1 MDDARHRIQD
11 DLRGLIA
18 GEVYCD
24 DLFAQMYASDAS
36 IHQVRPLGVVRPRHT
51 ADVVA
56 TVQYA
61 AANQIPLHAR
71 GAGTGLA
78 GESLGPGLI
87 VDFSRHMRRVLEI
100 GEDSVRLQPGVV
112 LGRLNAM
119 LHPKRRMFGPDPV
132 TQAVT
137 TLGGV
142 IGVDSGGS
150 HWLRYGSARGRVREL
165 EVVLGDGRVMRVGDE
180 PLTVGRSQDPNEEKR
195 EFVNRVADLIARNR
209 ELIETHRPRSLVNRS
224 GYHLWDTFDPL
235 QLRLARLLVGS
246 EGTLAFVTEA
256 TVVTDVIP
264 AHRGVVLLLFDRL
277 ENAARAV
284 QEVLTLSPAACDLMD
299 RRHLS
304 LARETDVRFDLL
316 VPPAAEAVLL
326 VEHDGATQAEV
337 LDHLRQVVDRVCRQW
352 KLAFGYRQTV
362 EAEESEIYWKLARNV
377 VPTLYRLRGATR
389 PVPYVED
396 FAVPVGVLPSFLVT
410 MQNVLKQHQVT
421 ASLFAHAGHGQI
433 HLRPFM
439 DLANPEQ
446 VETLEKLAGDLY
458 EAVWAVGGTI
468 SGEHGDGLSRT
479 PFLRRQYGALC
490 DVFRDV
496 KTIFDPHR
504 LLNPGKVLLDF
515 PPPLSEYLRP
525 SGSVSALAPAPSSGD
540 TAATNAPPREVI
552 SLQLTWNRS
561 EIADAAGNCN
571 GCAACRSQET
581 ELRMCPIFRAVPSE
595 EASPRA
601 KANLLRG
608 VLSSELP
615 PGALLQEDLKQV
627 VDLCV
632 HCHMCRLECAA
643 GVDIPKLMLEAR
655 GAYVV
660 NNGLKVSDWLLS
672 RIDQV
677 SALASSF
684 STVAN
689 WAISNHATRWL
700 LEKSFGIARGRKLP
714 RWSSRSFLRRAA
726 RRRLTR
732 PTRRTDRKVL
742 YFVDTY
748 ANYHDPQLAEALV
761 AVMEHNG
768 IAVYVPP
775 GQIAAGMPLIA
786 SGSID
791 VAKRVA
797 AQNVA
802 LLAEAVRQGYTIVS
816 TEPAATLC
824 LSHEYRQLMTDEEA
838 GLVADNTSDACAYL
852 WQLHLE
858 GKLRLDMKPVNVEVG
873 YHQPCHQRALRIGS
887 PGENLLRL
895 IPGLTVHRLEQG
907 CSGMAG
913 IFGMK
918 RANYRTSLR
927 AGWRLISAVRG
938 GAWQIGVTE
947 CCTCKMQMEQG
958 ATKPTMH
965 PLKLLAL
972 AYGIMPDVA
981 KLLTAR
987 SRELVVT

>member
-1 MDDARHRIQD
+1 MDDARQRIQD

-56 TVQYA
+56 TVKYA
-61 AANQIPLHAR
+61 VANQIPLHAR

-78 GESLGPGLI
+78 GESLGSGLV
-87 VDFSRHMRRVLEI
+87 VDFSRHMRRVIEI
-100 GEDSVRLQPGVV
+100 GEGTVRLQPGVV

-119 LHPKRRMFGPDPV
+119 LQPRGRMFGPDPV

-165 EVVLGDGRVMRVGDE
+165 EIVLGDGRVMRVGDE
-180 PLTVGRSQDPNEEKR
+180 PLTVGRSQDPHEEKR
-195 EFVNRVADLIARNR
+195 EFVNRAADLIAKNR
-209 ELIETHRPRSLVNRS
+209 DIIETHRPRSLVNRS
-224 GYHLWDTFDPL
+224 GYHLWDTFDPQ
-235 QLRLARLLVGS
+235 QLRLARMLVGS

-256 TVVTDVIP
+256 TLATDPIP
-264 AHRGVVLLLFDRL
+264 PHRGVVLLLFDRL
-277 ENAARAV
+277 EHAARAV

-326 VEHDGATQAEV
+326 VEHDGASQADV

-362 EAEESEIYWKLARNV
+362 EAEEIEIYWKLARNV

-396 FAVPVGVLPSFLVT
+396 FAIPVGVLPSFLVT

-446 VETLEKLAGDLY
+446 VATLEKLAGDLY
-458 EAVWAVGGTI
+458 EAVWEVGGTI

-490 DVFRDV
+490 DVFREV
-496 KTIFDPHR
+496 KNVFDPQR

-515 PPPLSEYLRP
+515 PPRLSEHLRT
-525 SGSVSALAPAPSSGD
+525 GGAIAAPAPVPPEGESP
-540 TAATNAPPREVI
+540 AAPPPSRDVFA
-552 SLQLTWNRS
+552 LQLTWNRS
-561 EIADAAGNCN
+561 EVADAAGNCN
-571 GCAACRSQET
+571 GCAACRSQES

-608 VLSSELP
+608 VLAGELP
-615 PGALLQEDLKQV
+615 AATLLQEHMKQV

-643 GVDIPKLMLEAR
+643 GVDIPKMMLEAR

-689 WAISNHATRWL
+689 WAISNHATRWV

-714 RWSSRSFLRRAA
+714 RWSTRSFLRRAA

-768 IAVYVPP
+768 VAVYVPP
-775 GQIAAGMPLIA
+775 NQTAAGMPLIA

-802 LLAEAVRQGYTIVS
+802 ILAEAVRQGYTIVA

-824 LSHEYRQLMTDEEA
+824 LRHEYRQLMTDEEA
-838 GLVADNTSDACAYL
+838 ALVADNTSDACAYL

-858 GKLRLDMKPVNVEVG
+858 GKLRLDMKPVNIEVG
-873 YHQPCHQRALRIGS
+873 YHQPCHQRALRIGA

-895 IPGLTVHRLEQG
+895 IPGLTVHRLDQG

-913 IFGMK
+913 IYGMK

-938 GAWQIGVTE
+938 GSWQVGATE

-958 ATKPTMH
+958 ATKPTIH

-972 AYGIMPDVA
+972 AYGVMPEIA

>member
-1 MDDARHRIQD
+1 MDDSRQRIQD

-18 GEVYCD
+18 GDVRCD
-24 DLFAQMYASDAS
+24 DVFVQMYASDAS
-36 IHQVRPLGVVRPRHT
+36 IHQLRPLGVVRPRRT

-61 AANQIPLHAR
+61 AANKISLHAR

-78 GESLGPGLI
+78 GESLGEGLI
-87 VDFSRHMRRVLEI
+87 VDFSRYMRRMIQV
-100 GEDSVRLQPGVV
+100 DDATVRVQPGLP
-112 LGRLNAM
+112 LGRLNAS
-119 LHPKRRMFGPDPV
+119 LRPLGRMFGPDPV

-165 EVVLGDGRVMRVGDE
+165 EIVMADGRVLRVGDE
-180 PLTVGRSQDPNEEKR
+180 PLTVGRSQDPQEEKR
-195 EFVNRVADLIARNR
+195 EVVNRVADLVARNR
-209 ELIETHRPRSLVNRS
+209 ELIEQHRPRSLVNRS
-224 GYHLWDTFDPL
+224 GYHLWDVFTAEHL
-235 QLRLARLLVGS
+235 NLARLLVGS

-256 TVVTDVIP
+256 TLATDPIP

-277 ENAARAV
+277 ENATRAV

-326 VEHDGATQAEV
+326 VEHDGDNPAEV
-337 LDHLRQVVDRVCRQW
+337 LDRLRQVVDRVCRQW
-352 KLAFGYRQTV
+352 KLAFGFRQTV
-362 EAEESEIYWKLARNV
+362 EPDESEVYWKLARNV
-377 VPTLYRLRGATR
+377 IPTLYRVKGATR

-396 FAVPVGVLPSFLVT
+396 FAVPVGVLPSFMVT
-410 MQNVLKQHQVT
+410 MQNVLKRHQVT

-439 DLANPEQ
+439 DLTNPAQ
-446 VETLEKLAGDLY
+446 VATLQHLASDLY
-458 EAVWAVGGTI
+458 EAVFEVGGTI

-479 PFLRRQYGALC
+479 PFLRKQYGPLC
-490 DVFRDV
+490 DVFREL
-496 KTIFDPHR
+496 KAIFDPDR
-504 LLNPGKVLLDF
+504 LLNPNKVTTDF
-515 PPPLSEYLRP
+515 PLELSEILRP
-525 SGSVSALAPAPSSGD
+525 SGTPQPALVTTEAAPDGE
-540 TAATNAPPREVI
+540 TTPREVVAI
-552 SLQLTWNRS
+552 QLNWSRADF
-561 EIADAAGNCN
+561 ADAARNCN
-571 GCAACRSQET
+571 GCGACRSQEA
-581 ELRMCPIFRAVPSE
+581 ELRMCPIFRAVPGE

-601 KANLLRG
+601 KANLIRG
-608 VLSSELP
+608 VLAGELP
-615 PGALLQEDLKQV
+615 ADALLKEDVKAV

-655 GAYVV
+655 GAFVV
-660 NNGLKVSDWLLS
+660 NNGLNVSDWLFS

-677 SALASSF
+677 SSLASSF

-689 WAISNHATRWL
+689 WAIGNNIARWL
-700 LEKSFGIARGRKLP
+700 MEKTFGVARGRKLP
-714 RWSSRSFLRRAA
+714 RWATRNFMRRAS

-761 AVMEHNG
+761 AVLEHNG

-775 GQIAAGMPLIA
+775 GQWASGMPLIA
-786 SGSID
+786 SGAID
-791 VAKRVA
+791 EARKVATH
-797 AQNVA
+797 NVA
-802 LLAEAVRQGYTIVS
+802 ILAEAVRQGYHIVS
-816 TEPAATLC
+816 TEPAAALC
-824 LSHEYRQLMTDEEA
+824 LGHEYAQLVTDEDVS
-838 GLVADNTSDACAYL
+838 LVAANSSDACAYL
-852 WQLHLE
+852 WKLHVE
-858 GKLRLDMKPVNVEVG
+858 GQLRLDLKPLNLEVG
-873 YHQPCHQRALRIGS
+873 YHQPCHQRALQIGA
-887 PGENLLRL
+887 PGEGLLRL
-895 IPGLTVHRLEQG
+895 IPGMTVHRLDHG

-913 IFGMK
+913 IYGMK
-918 RANYRTSLR
+918 RANYRNSLR
-927 AGWRLISAVRG
+927 AGWKLISAVRG
-938 GAWQIGVTE
+938 GRWQVGATE

-958 ATKPTMH
+958 STKPTIH

-972 AYGIMPDVA
+972 AYGVMPEVS
-981 KLLTAR
+981 KLVSAR
-987 SRELVVT
+987 ARDLVTS